1 LVQHFE
7 HLKRVDESEGVVVP
21 IKAYDVVFGLQWFKA
36 RHPEIDRSK
45 GRLTALRMPNAVQRA
60 KIPDADRASTL
71 PERGECNT
79 NDEPPPD
86 MQLLRATAFGIL
98 LASEEV
104 VMAFAIRLGGWQ
116 GLLQA
121 ALEGITEGETNPR
134 MLNA

>member
-1 LVQHFE
+1 
-7 HLKRVDESEGVVVP
+7 
-21 IKAYDVVFGLQWFKA
+21 
-36 RHPEIDRSK
+36 
-45 GRLTALRMPNAVQRA
+45 
-60 KIPDADRASTL
+60 
-71 PERGECNT
+71 
-79 NDEPPPD
+79 

-134 MLNA
+134 MLNT